1 MSFVNKSRNKLDNV
15 KVKSVSEILSDVLK
29 ATSGTSSTGVGDDF
43 KIIFNKIIGF
53 RGVRDGL
60 GTSLFVSNLAISLA
74 DLGLK
79 ICVVDTSMLYPVQD
93 VYLGTEIKK
102 VGTQKNEVKD
112 WFDLMY
118 DSKDVLNISK
128 YSGVVVLS
136 FTDRNLT
143 DLTSISDTLELGQ
156 AAIDKMSPQFDL
168 VLVDLANEYTS
179 VGLAAMQAC
188 DVIYQVMS
196 NDRASLN
203 FYDSFV
209 SNMLTQAIPYNK
221 MQQVILLSTIDDIMQ
236 LEKMEDVLKKYGF
249 IEVARV
255 GLSEVIASENAIGR
269 LPVKTSKIHE
279 DVEEYR
285 MAVASVVKLILNIND
300 MDKEIAGIRVGD
312 IVESNAEK
320 LARGTSTRGSK
331 KSVAKEEEY
340 YEDEYDD
347 YDYEDAEYYED
358 DGNYDSNDGYYDDK
372 NDTQSYDSEDYY
384 EDDEYYD
391 DNYEDYDDYDD
402 YEEET
407 PVKKGLFS
415 KKSSG
420 TSSKKEPKK
429 GLFGSKKAKGR

>member
-15 KVKSVSEILSDVLK
+15 KIKSVSEILSDVLK

-60 GTSLFVSNLAISLA
+60 GTSLFVSNLAVALA

-93 VYLGTEIKK
+93 IYLGTEIKK

-320 LARGTSTRGSK
+320 LAKGTSTRGSR
-331 KSVAKEEEY
+331 KSVVKEEEY

-347 YDYEDAEYYED
+347 YDYEDEEYYED

-429 GLFGSKKAKGR
+429 GLFGSKKSKGR

>member
-15 KVKSVSEILSDVLK
+15 KIKSVSEILSDVLK

-60 GTSLFVSNLAISLA
+60 GTSLFVSNLAIALA

-102 VGTQKNEVKD
+102 VGAQKNEVKD

-236 LEKMEDVLKKYGF
+236 LEKMGDVLKKYGF

-312 IVESNAEK
+312 IVESNAER
-320 LARGTSTRGSK
+320 LARGTSARGSK
-331 KSVAKEEEY
+331 KSVVKEEEY

-347 YDYEDAEYYED
+347 YDYEDEEYYEE

-407 PVKKGLFS
+407 PVKKGLFG

-429 GLFGSKKAKGR
+429 GLFGSKKSKGR